1 MAVTQDVII
10 RVIYESDLKDGIK
23 EVEQL
28 GTAAKK
34 DIDVFKSLSKEISL
48 GMNDALKEAGV
59 SSKQLADAV
68 TKAGKSGEGFKSLK
82 VQIREARD
90 EAQRLTQAFGDS
102 SIEAK
107 QAATKVAT
115 LTDELDDFNNRVKAL
130 NPEAKFKAF
139 GQVAQG
145 GIGALQGLTGAMQIF
160 GSENEEVNKIIQKF
174 QGFINVTQ
182 GIESIAGLSD
192 SFKSLKVI
200 LGLTTVSQTALAAA
214 TEGEAAAATQ
224 AAIANKGFALSLTAT
239 GIGAIVVAIGLLIGA
254 WMAYANSQDEATEAA
269 ERFAKSQKKFE
280 DEFSKLFKKNKDTEI
295 ERLEHIINLK
305 EINGASDRELLQ
317 LEKEKALYQI
327 AANNKALENNRI
339 GKENRAELKA
349 DNVKLNYLVEE
360 YNAKLALSPKLLKD
374 TQKSTKDLAEEQR
387 KFLEERNA
395 GWIAEGNRLRSLEK
409 QYNDEVALAQKK
421 EKDLEE
427 LRDAQRQYELAQTTK
442 QEEAKLAILRKAQ
455 DEYEASEQQKKD
467 IQLANTEL
475 ALQGAADLSNQL
487 NAMSQQDADIKIAN
501 LDRQLQAG
509 LISEKEYATQVTQ
522 IKRKQAEQDKKVAL
536 FNAAIGIAQAIIN
549 ALAVAPAP
557 NIAAAALASV
567 LGAAQLATI
576 ASRPIPQFN
585 KGTLSV
591 DGVDTGK
598 DSVLAMLRPKEAVI
612 PVDMKQAYL
621 PTLQAMFDG
630 SIKPSELNAM
640 VTQKR
645 TGKTNKSDNGLAEL
659 GHIFKSNKST
669 SIKNADELANKI
681 ADAIARKANIR
692 WNL

>member
-10 RVIYESDLKDGIK
+10 RVTYESDLDGGIK
-23 EVEQL
+23 QIEQL
-28 GTAAKK
+28 GTVAKK
-34 DIDVFKSLSKEISL
+34 DIDVFKALSKEIKL
-48 GMNDALKEAGV
+48 GMGDALDEASV
-59 SSKQLADAV
+59 SAKQLADAV
-68 TKAGKSGEGFKSLK
+68 TKAGKSGEGFKSLRQ
-82 VQIREARD
+82 QIKDAKD
-90 EAQRLTQAFGDS
+90 EATILAQKFGDTS
-102 SIEAK
+102 TEAVNAQK
-107 QAATKVAT
+107 KVAG
-115 LTDELDDFNNRVKAL
+115 LTDELNDFNDRVKAL

-200 LGLTTVSQTALAAA
+200 LGLTTTSQEALAAA
-214 TEGEAAAATQ
+214 KVKDAAATDLASGANLKF
-224 AAIANKGFALSLTAT
+224 AASLSAT
-239 GIGAIVVAIGLLIGA
+239 GIGALVVGIGLLIGA
-254 WMAYANSQDEATEAA
+254 WMAYTDAQEEAEAALERLKKSQADIDTNDAAELNTIYKNQINSLERLARLKEAEGASDAEILGIQKRIAETRLKGINEYIGRFGINADLQEKLLNATIDLQVINAKIANESKQQDEDKKERIKKLSEEERKALQERAA
-269 ERFAKSQKKFE
+269 GWVAEGARLDSLKKQY
-280 DEFSKLFKKNKDTEI
+280 DTEI
-295 ERLEHIINLK
+295 
-305 EINGASDRELLQ
+305 
-317 LEKEKALYQI
+317 
-327 AANNKALENNRI
+327 
-339 GKENRAELKA
+339 
-349 DNVKLNYLVEE
+349 
-360 YNAKLALSPKLLKD
+360 
-374 TQKSTKDLAEEQR
+374 
-387 KFLEERNA
+387 
-395 GWIAEGNRLRSLEK
+395 
-409 QYNDEVALAQKK
+409 ALAQKK

-442 QEEAKLAILRKAQ
+442 EEEAKLVILRKAQ
-455 DEYEASEQQKKD
+455 GEYEAFEQQKKD

-475 ALQGAADLSNQL
+475 VLQGAADLSNQL
-487 NAMSQQDADIKIAN
+487 NALSQQDADIKIAN

-522 IKRKQAEQDKKVAL
+522 IKRKQAEQDKKIAL

-567 LGAAQLATI
+567 LGSAQLATI

-645 TGKTNKSDNGLAEL
+645 TSKTNKSDNGLAEL

-669 SIKNADELANKI
+669 SIRNADELANKI

>member
-10 RVIYESDLKDGIK
+10 RVIYESDLKEGIK

-34 DIDVFKSLSKEISL
+34 DIDVFKSLSKEIDL
-48 GMNDALKEAGV
+48 GINDALKEAGV
-59 SSKQLADAV
+59 SAKQLADSV

-82 VQIREARD
+82 VQIREARE
-90 EAQRLTQAFGDS
+90 EAQLLSQKFGDTS
-102 SIEAK
+102 TEAVNAQK
-107 QAATKVAT
+107 RIAT

-174 QGFINVTQ
+174 QGFINLTQ

-224 AAIANKGFALSLTAT
+224 AAIANKGFAASLSAT
-239 GIGAIVVAIGLLIGA
+239 GIGAIVVALGLLVGAWIAYNNQQDKAIAGLKLFAKNSAEADNYFLDILRNQSNAQTNQIRLLERNLKVLEGTGASEEDILKTKIKLLNTQISFEKSLLKSLKNKEEERKQTQLIQDLEDDRLIAQSNLAVAQQKGVQDLKKAVKEIPIKDTRTNQELMNSIGLP
-254 WMAYANSQDEATEAA
+254 TA
-269 ERFAKSQKKFE
+269 EQVK
-280 DEFSKLFKKNKDTEI
+280 T
-295 ERLEHIINLK
+295 
-305 EINGASDRELLQ
+305 
-317 LEKEKALYQI
+317 
-327 AANNKALENNRI
+327 
-339 GKENRAELKA
+339 ELKKVA
-349 DNVKLNYLVEE
+349 GGIKDNSKERQKEE
-360 YNAKLALSPKLLKD
+360 EDRKAGQLA
-374 TQKSTKDLAEEQR
+374 T
-387 KFLEERNA
+387 
-395 GWIAEGNRLRSLEK
+395 
-409 QYNDEVALAQKK
+409 
-421 EKDLEE
+421 
-427 LRDAQRQYELAQTTK
+427 RDA
-442 QEEAKLAILRKAQ
+442 I
-455 DEYEASEQQKKD
+455 
-467 IQLANTEL
+467 
-475 ALQGAADLSNQL
+475 LQGASDLSNQL
-487 NAMSQQDADIKIAN
+487 NALSQQDADIRIAN

-522 IKRKQAEQDKKVAL
+522 IKRKQAEQDKKIAL

-645 TGKTNKSDNGLAEL
+645 TGKSTKSDNGLAEL
-659 GHIFKSNKST
+659 GHIFKSNKTT
-669 SIKNADELANKI
+669 SIRNADELANKI

>member
-82 VQIREARD
+82 VQIREARE
-90 EAQRLTQAFGDS
+90 EAQLLSQKFGDTS
-102 SIEAK
+102 TEAINAQK
-107 QAATKVAT
+107 KIAT

-200 LGLTTVSQTALAAA
+200 LGLTTVSQSALATA
-214 TEGEAAAATQ
+214 TEVEAVAATQ
-224 AAIANKGFALSLTAT
+224 AATANYAFAASLSAT

-254 WMAYANSQDEATEAA
+254 WMKLEGHIDDATEAGKVFERQQRLQAISQNAFDKKYKETLDDITSEHEFQLKLLEAQGVSEDRLLKTKIKFA
-269 ERFAKSQKKFE
+269 EAELQANRNAIATGKSSA
-280 DEFSKLFKKNKDTEI
+280 EFSDQLVKDNKELVREITLYNAELNKVPDAAQKASKAVKEIAVKDT
-295 ERLEHIINLK
+295 RT
-305 EINGASDRELLQ
+305 DQELM
-317 LEKEKALYQI
+317 
-327 AANNKALENNRI
+327 NSI
-339 GKENRAELKA
+339 GLPTAQQVNTEMQK
-349 DNVKLNYLVEE
+349 VY
-360 YNAKLALSPKLLKD
+360 SGLKD
-374 TQKSTKDLAEEQR
+374 NTDDFLKSEEQKR
-387 KFLEERNA
+387 A
-395 GWIAEGNRLRSLEK
+395 GLIAT
-409 QYNDEVALAQKK
+409 
-421 EKDLEE
+421 
-427 LRDAQRQYELAQTTK
+427 RDVT
-442 QEEAKLAILRKAQ
+442 
-455 DEYEASEQQKKD
+455 
-467 IQLANTEL
+467 
-475 ALQGAADLSNQL
+475 LQGAVDLSNQL
-487 NAMSQQDADIKIAN
+487 NALSQQDADIKIAN

-522 IKRKQAEQDKKVAL
+522 IKRKQAEQDKKIAL

-549 ALAVAPAP
+549 ALAVPPAP
-557 NIAAAALASV
+557 NIAAAALASA
-567 LGAAQLATI
+567 LGAAKLATI
-576 ASRPIPQFN
+576 VSLPIPQFN

-669 SIKNADELANKI
+669 SIRNADELANKI

>member
-10 RVIYESDLKDGIK
+10 RVIYESDLKEGIK

-34 DIDVFKSLSKEISL
+34 DIDVFKSLSKEIDL
-48 GMNDALKEAGV
+48 GINDALKEAGV
-59 SSKQLADAV
+59 SAKQLADSV

-82 VQIREARD
+82 VQIREARE
-90 EAQRLTQAFGDS
+90 EAQLLSQKFGDTS
-102 SIEAK
+102 TEAVNAQK
-107 QAATKVAT
+107 RIAT

-192 SFKSLKVI
+192 TFKSLKVV
-200 LGLTTVSQTALAAA
+200 LGLTTVSQEALAAA
-214 TEGEAAAATQ
+214 TVAEGAAAQGATV
-224 AAIANKGFALSLTAT
+224 ANKAFAASLSAT
-239 GIGAIVVAIGLLIGA
+239 GIGAIVVGIGLLIGA
-254 WMAYANSQDEATEAA
+254 WIAYNNQQDKAIAGLKLFAKNSAEADNYFLDILRNQSNAQTNQIRLLERNLKVLEGTGAA
-269 ERFAKSQKKFE
+269 EEDILKTKIKLLDTQILFEKSLLK
-280 DEFSKLFKKNKDTEI
+280 SLKNKEE
-295 ERLEHIINLK
+295 ERKQSQFIQDLEDDRLIAQSNL
-305 EINGASDRELLQ
+305 AAAQ
-317 LEKEKALYQI
+317 EKEKQESIKSTTEQI
-327 AANNKALENNRI
+327 EKLSSVSINTVYLTPEQKAQLQVLEAVLTNNAQRI
-339 GKENRAELKA
+339 GELAAEAGKIPDTLQGRTTNFKEWALLGVNDFIKAE
-349 DNVKLNYLVEE
+349 D
-360 YNAKLALSPKLLKD
+360 
-374 TQKSTKDLAEEQR
+374 
-387 KFLEERNA
+387 
-395 GWIAEGNRLRSLEK
+395 
-409 QYNDEVALAQKK
+409 KK
-421 EKDLEE
+421 
-427 LRDAQRQYELAQTTK
+427 RDALIATRDVT
-442 QEEAKLAILRKAQ
+442 
-455 DEYEASEQQKKD
+455 
-467 IQLANTEL
+467 
-475 ALQGAADLSNQL
+475 LQGAADLSNQL
-487 NAMSQQDADIKIAN
+487 NALSQQDADIRIAN

-522 IKRKQAEQDKKVAL
+522 IKRKQAEQDKKIAL

-549 ALAVAPAP
+549 ALNFKPANAVPAAVAF
-557 NIAAAALASV
+557 ASV

-585 KGTLSV
+585 KGTLAV
-591 DGVDTGK
+591 PGTYQGK
-598 DSVLAMLRPKEAVI
+598 DSVLANLTPGEAVI
-612 PVDMKQAYL
+612 PQPMRNAYL

-645 TGKTNKSDNGLAEL
+645 TGKSAKSDNGLAEL
-659 GHIFKSNKST
+659 GHIFKSNKTT
-669 SIKNADELANKI
+669 SIRNADELANKI